1 MAEVSIYEQIAKR
14 TGGDIYIGVV
24 GPVRTGKSTLISRF
38 LDNMVLPCIE
48 DPYDRERTKDSTP
61 QSASGKTVMTT
72 EPKFVPDEAVRIRI
86 GENNTELNVKLIDCV
101 GYMVDAA
108 IGTQEDGIDR
118 MVNTPW
124 SETPIPFS
132 EAAEIGTKKV
142 ICEHSTIGLLV
153 TTDGSFGEIPRESYL
168 AAEDKVASELKKI
181 KKPFAI
187 VLNSATPESAEARA
201 LAQELENKHGVPVA
215 LVSCKSLDG
224 ADITQ
229 ILAMILEEFPVRS
242 VKIKIPDWTTALSDD
257 HPIIKKI
264 KKKIADTGSAIS
276 KLGDIPK
283 ACTNDESTYI
293 EEIDPAIG
301 SATLKLT
308 LPKEDYYSVIS
319 EYCEKS
325 ITSEADLLSAIIE
338 LSSIE
343 KEYKKIESAL
353 KDVNEKG
360 YGIVMPK
367 PNEMHF
373 EEPALMKQQNGYGI
387 KISAKAESIH
397 MIRARVQTELSPV
410 VGSKEQAEEVI
421 EFLSGEYE
429 ENPEKLW
436 ESNMFGKSLYDL
448 MSDGLEGKL
457 SHMPDESREKLGQT
471 LEKIINEGSNGLIC
485 ILL

>member
-38 LDNMVLPCIE
+38 LDNLVLPCIE
-48 DPYDRERTKDSTP
+48 NPYDRERTKDSTP

-72 EPKFVPDEAVRIRI
+72 EPKFVPDEAVKIRI

-101 GYMVDAA
+101 GYMVDQA
-108 IGTQEDGIDR
+108 IGTQEDGVDR

-124 SETPIPFS
+124 SDTPIPFGV
-132 EAAEIGTKKV
+132 AAEIGTKKV
-142 ICEHSTIGLLV
+142 ITEHATIGLLV
-153 TTDGSFGEIPRESYL
+153 TSDGSFGEISRDSYI
-168 AAEDKVASELKKI
+168 AAEEKVAHELIEI

-187 VLNSATPESAEARA
+187 VLNSASPESAQARN
-201 LAQELENKHGVPVA
+201 LAEELEKKYGVPVA
-215 LVSCKSLDG
+215 LVSCKNLDSE
-224 ADITQ
+224 DITQ
-229 ILAMILEEFPVRS
+229 ILAMILEEFPVTA
-242 VKIKIPDWTTALSDD
+242 IKIELPDWTSVLQDE
-257 HPIIKKI
+257 HFIIKKI
-264 KKKIADTGSAIS
+264 TKRILDIGSEIKKIGDIAKVCRTHDATSVVEINPADGSA
-276 KLGDIPK
+276 K
-283 ACTNDESTYI
+283 
-293 EEIDPAIG
+293 
-301 SATLKLT
+301 LKLT
-308 LPKEDYYSVIS
+308 LPQTDYYSVIS
-319 EYCEKS
+319 EYCEKT
-325 ITSEADLLSAIIE
+325 IENEADLLSTIAS
-338 LSSIE
+338 LSATE

-353 KDVNEKG
+353 IDVNEKG

-387 KISAKAESIH
+387 KIGAKAESIH
-397 MIRARVQTELSPV
+397 MIRARIHTELSPV
-410 VGSKEQAEEVI
+410 VGSKEQAEEVMQ
-421 EFLSGEYE
+421 FLSGEYE
-429 ENPEKLW
+429 ENPQKLW

-457 SHMPDESREKLGQT
+457 SHMPEESREKLGQT